1 MVALNRLKI
10 PIVTVGRMEVFS
22 YRSHS
27 MKSESKAAKTK
38 VDQATSYLVSM
49 ECYFILFQD
58 FYKRFLAAARIS
70 ENNAQ

>member
-1 MVALNRLKI
+1 MCRSMVALNKLKI

-49 ECYFILFQD
+49 ECLF
-58 FYKRFLAAARIS
+58 YPLSGFL
-70 ENNAQ
+70 